1 MGDSSDLEKAIIVL
15 AVISIFVF
23 IQWLR
28 YR

>member
-1 MGDSSDLEKAIIVL
+1 MGDFSDLEKAIIVL

-28 YR
+28 

>member
-1 MGDSSDLEKAIIVL
+1 MDSFSDLEKAVIVL